1 MPSLK
6 SHLVAL
12 YLKYTRKR
20 AFASAE
26 SIRAWAAWSRARSTH
41 RPPDILRNRLQIAE
55 REVDG
60 IPVYEV
66 TPPAL
71 KSDLHI
77 IYMHGGAYLFE
88 ITSYHWK
95 LIAEMAERLGV
106 RATVPIYKLAPDH
119 TFPAIFGPVR
129 TVCGEV
135 FRYTAPEKV
144 VFMGDS
150 AGGNMAV
157 VLTMMAA
164 EEGLP
169 IPGHHV
175 LISPGLDMSL
185 QNPALYEAE
194 KLDPWLGIEGG
205 KEAIRLYAP
214 GMETT
219 DWRISPIFGDLSV
232 LPRTLILSGT
242 RDVLSP
248 DTVIF
253 VEKARAAGVDIEL
266 MLEPGMIHVWPLID
280 MPEARRARDR
290 IVTFLS
296 ETEPAG

>member
-6 SHLVAL
+6 SPLVAL

-26 SIRAWAAWSRARSTH
+26 SIRAWAAWARARSTH

-88 ITSYHWK
+88 ITSYHWR
-95 LIAEMAERLGV
+95 LIAELAERLGV
-106 RATVPIYKLAPDH
+106 RVTVPIYKLAPDH
-119 TFPAIFGPVR
+119 TFPAIFDPVR

-135 FRYTAPEKV
+135 FRHTAPEKV

-164 EEGLP
+164 EEGLS

-290 IVTFLS
+290 IVAFLS

>member
-26 SIRAWAAWSRARSTH
+26 SIRTWAEWARARSTH
-41 RPPDILRNRLQIAE
+41 RPPDTVRESMRITE
-55 REVDG
+55 REVDD

-66 TPPAL
+66 EPPTL
-71 KSDLHI
+71 KSGLHI
-77 IYMHGGAYLFE
+77 IYLHGGAYLFE
-88 ITSYHWK
+88 ITSYHWR
-95 LIAEMAERLGV
+95 LIAEMAERLGARV
-106 RATVPIYKLAPDH
+106 TVPIYRLAPDH
-119 TFPAIFGPVR
+119 TFPAIFGPVH
-129 TVCGEV
+129 TVCSEIL
-135 FRYTAPEKV
+135 RRDAPEKV

-157 VLTMMAA
+157 VLTIMAA
-164 EEGLP
+164 EQGLP

-185 QNPALYEAE
+185 KNPALYEVE
-194 KLDPWLGIEGG
+194 KLDPWLGTEGG
-205 KEAIRLYAP
+205 KEAIHFFAP
-214 GMETT
+214 GLETT

-232 LPRTLILSGT
+232 LPRNLIFSGT
-242 RDVLSP
+242 RDVLSA

-290 IVTFLS
+290 IVAFLN
-296 ETEPAG
+296 ETELAD